1 MIWVVMVG
9 FFDGLAVAVV
19 TINITMGLGFQTHLV
34 FMLIIFMMVI
44 FQILSLASWLF
55 DGLAVGGFV
64 WVARA
69 AATGGN
75 NNIKPEG
82 RGK

>member
-1 MIWVVMVG
+1 
-9 FFDGLAVAVV
+9 
-19 TINITMGLGFQTHLV
+19 
-34 FMLIIFMMVI
+34 MLIIFMMVI